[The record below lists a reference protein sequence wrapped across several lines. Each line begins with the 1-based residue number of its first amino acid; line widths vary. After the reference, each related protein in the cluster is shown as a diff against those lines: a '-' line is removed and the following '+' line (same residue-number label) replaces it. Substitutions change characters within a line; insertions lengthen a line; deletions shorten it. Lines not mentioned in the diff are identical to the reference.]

1 METTLSSKGQIVL
14 PAEVRRRLKLT
25 HGSRLSVEI
34 RDGGVLLKSAHR
46 VQGYLRKRNP
56 VSGLTVMVP
65 TRDDVRKVSARE
77 IAQLHADLL

>member
-1 METTLSSKGQIVL
+1 METTLSSKGQVVL

-34 RDGGVLLKSAHR
+34 RDGGVLLKSALR
-46 VQGYLRKRNP
+46 AQGYLRRKHP

-65 TRDDVRKVSARE
+65 AGEAVRKVSAQA
-77 IAQLHADLL
+77 IAQLNADLL